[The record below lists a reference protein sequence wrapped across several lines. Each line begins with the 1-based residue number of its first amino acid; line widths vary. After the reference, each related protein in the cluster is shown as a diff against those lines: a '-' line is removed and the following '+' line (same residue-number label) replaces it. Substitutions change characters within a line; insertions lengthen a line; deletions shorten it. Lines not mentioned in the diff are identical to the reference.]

1 MIAVD
6 GKIYYFKHFMAYE
19 LLFRLDNNVPDTM
32 GVAGHRRS
40 LFDVFFPAGGGH
52 GKPLYMYSNSATFQ

>member
-6 GKIYYFKHFMAYE
+6 GKIYYFKHILAYE

-32 GVAGHRRS
+32 GVAGH
-40 LFDVFFPAGGGH
+40 L
-52 GKPLYMYSNSATFQ
+52 